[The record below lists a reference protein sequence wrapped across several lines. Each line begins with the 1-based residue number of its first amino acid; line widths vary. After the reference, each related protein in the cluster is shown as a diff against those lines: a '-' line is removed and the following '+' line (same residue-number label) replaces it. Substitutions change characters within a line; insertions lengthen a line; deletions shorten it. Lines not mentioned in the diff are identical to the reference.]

1 MTTGAKLRAAAG
13 RFRETS
19 GVERRLRG
27 SLAPLT
33 DTMDFVGEPDFYRR
47 LMTALGVRLGADL
60 SMVMRYSR
68 HHAPEY
74 LIYEQLRPEHMQL
87 YLDGLYRVDP
97 LYRLCRRSS
106 CRGIKDL
113 AAIASQAER
122 SGDYFR
128 VFLRLT
134 GMVDDLAV
142 LLPTDEASCV
152 GLVYERRSAFRPREI
167 SEMRGL
173 FPLIE
178 GMHRLHRQL
187 DGMRQ
192 PRKGPASE
200 QMPGLDPLDYKG
212 ALRGFL
218 RGQLT
223 PRERD
228 IVQLALMG
236 YPSAR
241 VAEKLELSLHT
252 VKNHRKRIYAK
263 LDITT
268 ERELFL
274 NFVSFLIGRR

>member
-1 MTTGAKLRAAAG
+1 MTGAKVRAAAG
-13 RFRETS
+13 RSREPS
-19 GVERRLRG
+19 SVERRLRS
-27 SLAPLT
+27 SLAPLA
-33 DTMDFVGEPDFYRR
+33 DTMDFVGDPAFYPR
-47 LMTALGVRLGADL
+47 LMTALGMHLGADL

-74 LIYEQLRPEHMQL
+74 LIYEQLRPEHMEL
-87 YLDGLYRVDP
+87 YLKGLYRVDP
-97 LYRLCRRSS
+97 LYRLCRRGRG
-106 CRGIKDL
+106 RGIKDL
-113 AAIASQAER
+113 AAISSQEER

-128 VFLRLT
+128 IFLRLT

-142 LLPTDEASCV
+142 LLPADEASCV
-152 GLVYERRSAFRPREI
+152 GLVYERRFAFRPQEI
-167 SEMRGL
+167 AEMRGL

-178 GMHRLHRQL
+178 SMHRLHRQL
-187 DGMRQ
+187 DDARH
-192 PRKGPASE
+192 RRAEPASE
-200 QMPGLDPLDYKG
+200 QLPGLAPLDYKG
-212 ALRGFL
+212 ALGAFL

-236 YPSAR
+236 YPSAM
-241 VAEKLELSLHT
+241 VAKKLELSLHT